1 MSEPFPDD
9 HFGKSAFVI
18 PENKTDLVYEETR
31 YTPGMAP
38 KCIYVPSPI
47 LMFKLMRSCIN
58 CIKDEDLWFN
68 MEE

>member
-9 HFGKSAFVI
+9 DYGQSTFEI
-18 PENKTDLVYEETR
+18 PEDKTDLVYEESRFTK
-31 YTPGMAP
+31 GNAP

-58 CIKDEDLWFN
+58 CINPEDLWYN
-68 MEE
+68 RK